1 MLKLNN
7 NINQENSIT
16 TNAIDQSSNK
26 NDLTNTVNDN
36 CLFKAVLHP
45 SRID

>member
-26 NDLTNTVNDN
+26 NDLANTANDN
-36 CLFKAVLHP
+36 CAFKAVVHP
-45 SRID
+45 SRIG